1 MHSST
6 SRKQVTLNNRAM
18 PSSIIIIQYPL
29 LLSLQVNITLRSTQC
44 TFGATFNYVASAGSP
59 LPSDIS
65 TTDATI
71 RSLYHPLEFNIDGS
85 KTTASIL
92 APWLNL
98 TVIIRKVGDQLS
110 IVLRLPADIMD
121 ESEGLCQTG
130 CPNYMQYNRKKILN
144 KSCSSDSSKALLA
157 CSVTAGLL
165 NFFTSK
171 PAVSSTMAELCR
183 IDTLY
188 DSSYSLLPLYIG
200 IAKDILALPATG
212 VHVRPKPHTPYN
224 FNTNTKSSTSTTSA
238 DVIAITIF
246 TGTTSSVR
254 WVTATSAQVS
264 ITSSRTQSPSPTVS
278 SSSFQ
283 TLSSSLSSS
292 SLSYSQSSSS
302 TILSLPS
309 SSSSSSRPHFTPPP
323 STEILMELPSS
334 GTIQTHTLTILL
346 IAVLS
351 SLICISLLTL

>member
-1 MHSST
+1 
-6 SRKQVTLNNRAM
+6 M

-144 KSCSSDSSKALLA
+144 KSCSGDSSKALLA
-157 CSVTAGLL
+157 CSMTAGLL
-165 NFFTSK
+165 NFFISK
-171 PAVSSTMAELCR
+171 PKVSSTMAELCR

-238 DVIAITIF
+238 DVIAITLF

-254 WVTATSAQVS
+254 WVTATSSAQVS

-283 TLSSSLSSS
+283 TLSSSVSSS
-292 SLSYSQSSSS
+292 SLSSSLSSSSQSSSS

>member
-1 MHSST
+1 
-6 SRKQVTLNNRAM
+6 M

-121 ESEGLCQTG
+121 ESEGFCQTG

-144 KSCSSDSSKALLA
+144 KSCNGDSSKALLA
-157 CSVTAGLL
+157 CSMTAGLL
-165 NFFTSK
+165 NFFISK
-171 PAVSSTMAELCR
+171 PKVSSTMAELCR

-224 FNTNTKSSTSTTSA
+224 FNTKSSTSTTSA
-238 DVIAITIF
+238 DVIAITVF

-254 WVTATSAQVS
+254 WVTATSSAQVS

-283 TLSSSLSSS
+283 TLSSSVSSS
-292 SLSYSQSSSS
+292 SLSSSLSSSSQSSSS

>member
-1 MHSST
+1 
-6 SRKQVTLNNRAM
+6 M

-85 KTTASIL
+85 KTTVSIL

-144 KSCSSDSSKALLA
+144 KSCSGDSSKALLA

-165 NFFTSK
+165 NFFISK
-171 PAVSSTMAELCR
+171 PTVSSTMAELCQ

-224 FNTNTKSSTSTTSA
+224 FNTNTKSSTTTTSA
-238 DVIAITIF
+238 VIAITIF

-254 WVTATSAQVS
+254 WVTATSSAQVS

-283 TLSSSLSSS
+283 TLPSSLSSS
-292 SLSYSQSSSS
+292 SLSSSLSSSSQSSSS